1 MAPTAST
8 TAAEDAAGSR
18 RSRPVSRGSRAVP
31 LSPSSRFVTL
41 AGLAPQT
48 VSRSNEPSVPL
59 PETEDGENEG
69 EDALGESKVKSS
81 STSSAALGLS
91 IEWDVSLATLSGPRG
106 ESPGSSLETSRA
118 GGGAMC
124 LSGEPSETA
133 SRRGDSCMIALRANP
148 RPGRPTRHLSGNS
161 AALGRGTRYAAGA
174 FRHVRSR
181 MKLFLDPG
189 STVSLAAAITGN
201 VNEVRAPI
209 TSRVPIRIPTTAHP
223 EFGTVNGFPHASSLP
238 NRAHLPF

>member
-1 MAPTAST
+1 MVSGPRSTGGAGRRLAGSDARNGRLAMAPTAST
-8 TAAEDAAGSR
+8 TAGPEDAAGSR

-41 AGLAPQT
+41 EGLAPQT

-59 PETEDGENEG
+59 AEETDDGENEG
-69 EDALGESKVKSS
+69 DDALGESKVKSP

-124 LSGEPSETA
+124 LSGEPK
-133 SRRGDSCMIALRANP
+133 
-148 RPGRPTRHLSGNS
+148 RPF
-161 AALGRGTRYAAGA
+161 GA
-174 FRHVRSR
+174 R
-181 MKLFLDPG
+181 
-189 STVSLAAAITGN
+189 
-201 VNEVRAPI
+201 
-209 TSRVPIRIPTTAHP
+209 
-223 EFGTVNGFPHASSLP
+223 
-238 NRAHLPF
+238 